1 MLGDVSVDMDV
12 SKVILSCDADVS
24 GVWKS
29 LSAEQKSRGVYL
41 GEFLFSDPASPHSCS
56 NPRGLAPRTQGGSLK
71 DVHCTVVY
79 SGKGLKSSPGFHTEG
94 GNEHAL
100 YTST

>member
-29 LSAEQKSRGVYL
+29 LSAEQKSGGVYL

-56 NPRGLAPRTQGGSLK
+56 NPKGTVPKNSRRQSQRCSLHCCLQWQG
-71 DVHCTVVY
+71 
-79 SGKGLKSSPGFHTEG
+79 TEK
-94 GNEHAL
+94 
-100 YTST
+100 